1 MREVVRVT
9 CLVALGMLALG
20 GILGVP
26 AATASP
32 TQLDVTGAVGRP
44 TTLDGEQVHTV
55 LQVQRWHGG
64 NDFAPKPGDAVV
76 TVRVTIRALKE
87 TSCNPLWYALE
98 AQDGKSYG
106 RVALGERAPA
116 LGASNHLLP
125 GTASSGWL
133 TFSLPIKPIVGPT
146 LVYHMRAGF
155 GPTLRV
161 PLGHVPDGPSA
172 RLGQPLRLEGEQA
185 QTASTVARLSSLG
198 A

>member
-1 MREVVRVT
+1 MREVLRVT

-55 LQVQRWHGG
+55 LQVQRWYGG

-87 TSCNPLWYALE
+87 NLLQPAVVRAGGPRREELRPRGARRTRSRPWREQPLAAWNGFQRMADL
-98 AQDGKSYG
+98 
-106 RVALGERAPA
+106 
-116 LGASNHLLP
+116 
-125 GTASSGWL
+125 
-133 TFSLPIKPIVGPT
+133 FLPIKPIVGLT

-172 RLGQPLRLEGEQA
+172 RLVQPLRLEGEQA